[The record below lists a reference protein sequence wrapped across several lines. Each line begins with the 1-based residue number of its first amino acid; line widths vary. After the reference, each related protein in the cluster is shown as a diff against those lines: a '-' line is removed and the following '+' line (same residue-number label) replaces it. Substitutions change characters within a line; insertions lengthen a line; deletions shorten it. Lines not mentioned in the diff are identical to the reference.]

1 MGRRPAGGRPRRPR
15 VLFFAEA
22 GPEQPCAFYRA
33 FLPARAL
40 RMARW
45 RADVTLDGA
54 IFEDGRFG
62 DRGQPEAPEI
72 AVIRRPIAE
81 DGVSTL
87 DIAGDVAAAV
97 AAGQRVYVDLDDDLW
112 NLPPTNPAVAV
123 MTPESNAAFERVIN
137 AATGALVST
146 PGLAASLATHV
157 GVPVH
162 VCPNGIDPSLFR
174 LRAGDREPLRVG
186 WLGPVKW
193 RHDDLRSIAGWLVPF
208 LNERA
213 GKVEFWHLGAM
224 PSDQFGVADIL
235 EGLEVP
241 LHTVPWVPFQCLEQ
255 SLAEVDVLV
264 VPQRRG
270 GVYEAFA
277 NARSPTSAIAAI
289 AAGAAVWATP
299 IDSYVGLFGDALP
312 AELAEL
318 VDDPEARRLYRR
330 RQRRMLDRVNL
341 PATAAHYETVFL
353 S

>member
-1 MGRRPAGGRPRRPR
+1 M
-15 VLFFAEA
+15 VFFAEA

-40 RMARW
+40 RMCRW
-45 RADVTLDGA
+45 RADVTLDGV
-54 IFEDGRFG
+54 IFEDDRFG
-62 DRGQPEAPEI
+62 DRAQPEPPEI
-72 AVIRRPIAE
+72 AVIRRPISDDGLTTQDISAE
-81 DGVSTL
+81 
-87 DIAGDVAAAV
+87 VAAAV
-97 AAGQRVYVDLDDDLW
+97 AAGQRVFVDLDDDLW
-112 NLPPTNPAVAV
+112 NLPPTNPASSV
-123 MTPESNAAFERVIN
+123 MTPESNDAFERVIN
-137 AATGALVST
+137 ASSGALVST

-157 GVPVH
+157 TVPVH

-174 LRAGDREPLRVG
+174 VRLGDHAPLRVG

-193 RHDDLRSIAGWLVPF
+193 RHDDLRSIADWLVPF

-224 PSDQFGVADIL
+224 PGDPFGVGDIL
-235 EGLEVP
+235 DGLAVP
-241 LHTVPWVPFQCLEQ
+241 ARTVPWVPFQCLEQ

-289 AAGAAVWATP
+289 ASGAAVWATP
-299 IDSYVGLFGDALP
+299 IDSYATLFGDALP

-318 VDDPEARRLYRR
+318 VDDPERRRLYRR

-341 PATAAHYETVFL
+341 PATAAHYERVFL
-353 S
+353 P